1 MMQWKIGLMTGVML
15 FGSGTTA
22 WAANAGR
29 VIDYDLGS
37 GYHAGYTDV
46 STALGETSRDTGY
59 GWGAN
64 PPLFL
69 SNPYNNPWRPQD
81 WVSIG
86 QGGFITLELENYAVA
101 LDDEPE
107 INVLVFQQIFNGQPW
122 YDRQAVVSVS
132 ENGSDWY
139 ALTGGT
145 AIAFDTPATGYVF
158 PGSIP
163 MDSSGGYGAIDAA
176 DLDQY
181 TESDYGLPM
190 PGELDFGSLA
200 DFEASRADAY
210 GLSGGGNWL
219 DISETGL
226 AQVGYIRFDVL
237 SDAPAYFALDAIYL
251 NHDAIGAAVPE
262 PATLGLLAAG
272 LMFVATRRRRHSIA

>member
-1 MMQWKIGLMTGVML
+1 MQWKIGLLTGAML
-15 FGSGTTA
+15 LGSGTAA

-29 VIDYDLGS
+29 VIDYDLGG
-37 GYHAGYTDV
+37 GYHPSYTDV
-46 STALGETSRDTGY
+46 STALGETSRTTGY

-69 SNPYNNPWRPQD
+69 SNPYQNPWGPQD

-86 QGGFITLELENYAVA
+86 QGGFITLELENYAIA
-101 LDDEPE
+101 LDDAPE
-107 INVLVFQQIFNGQPW
+107 INALVFQQVLNGQLM

-139 ALTGGT
+139 ALTSGT
-145 AIAFDTPATGYVF
+145 AISFDTPATGYVF

-163 MDSSGGYGAIDAA
+163 MDSSGGYGAIDDA
-176 DLDQY
+176 DLGQY
-181 TESDYGLPM
+181 LESDYGLPM
-190 PGELDFGSLA
+190 PGELNFGSLA

-237 SDAPAYFALDAIYL
+237 SDAPQYFALDAIYL

-272 LMFVATRRRRHSIA
+272 LIVTTMRRRDRAIN